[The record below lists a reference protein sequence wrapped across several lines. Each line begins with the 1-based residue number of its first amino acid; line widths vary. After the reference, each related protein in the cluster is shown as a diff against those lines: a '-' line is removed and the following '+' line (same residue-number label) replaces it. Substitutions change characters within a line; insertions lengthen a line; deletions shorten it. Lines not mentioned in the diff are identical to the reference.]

1 MKQFRCK
8 KSMMQNLSQQE
19 MMISGG
25 MSLRDM
31 WRYLEMAGKAL
42 KTIEKYWPKF
52 KHGFVAGWEAA

>member
-1 MKQFRCK
+1 
-8 KSMMQNLSQQE
+8 MQNLSQQE

-25 MSLRDM
+25 MSLRDI

>member
-1 MKQFRCK
+1 
-8 KSMMQNLSQQE
+8 MQSLSQNE

-25 MSLRDM
+25 LTLREI